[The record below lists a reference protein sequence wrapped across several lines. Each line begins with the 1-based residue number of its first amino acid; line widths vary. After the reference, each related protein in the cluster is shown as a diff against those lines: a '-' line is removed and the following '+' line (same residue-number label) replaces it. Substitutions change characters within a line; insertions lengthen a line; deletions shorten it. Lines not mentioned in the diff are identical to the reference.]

1 MVSNSQHLVLVY
13 LTSNLH
19 RIVVL
24 HLSDG
29 VIAPSSWSR
38 IPSSARAKLP
48 CNDLDG
54 WIFFTIGI
62 ASGPFSPDSI
72 TSKAWIPPLSHRMV
86 ICGEISFPLDAKCFF
101 CYSNFLM
108 FD

>member
-1 MVSNSQHLVLVY
+1 MVSNSQHLVLAY

-38 IPSSARAKLP
+38 IPSSARAKL
-48 CNDLDG
+48 DG
-54 WIFFTIGI
+54 RTFIAIGI
-62 ASGPFSPDSI
+62 ASGPFSPESI
-72 TSKAWIPPLSHRMV
+72 TSPPQ
-86 ICGEISFPLDAKCFF
+86 GECSKLPTLENTPHWK
-101 CYSNFLM
+101 
-108 FD
+108 